1 VLISRQVSQLH
12 GCSFS
17 LEQTSARRTA
27 YALLWPAA
35 SLCLALSSP
44 PAFDFVSRC
53 LWLSQHGAQEGLT
66 CCDEARAD
74 GRGDFV
80 AFVLAVQQDLNAAM
94 RRAQGDAHVLRSLV
108 TDVFE
113 VFDSGSKVAADR
125 PQLPVLP
132 GDGSRKFKF
141 SSSRA
146 TLRVKTTV
154 ELLLD
159 EQREAAEGGA
169 AAAAAP
175 APKPK
180 PKSRIMFSS

>member
-1 VLISRQVSQLH
+1 M
-12 GCSFS
+12 
-17 LEQTSARRTA
+17 
-27 YALLWPAA
+27 AA
-35 SLCLALSSP
+35 
-44 PAFDFVSRC
+44 
-53 LWLSQHGAQEGLT
+53 T
-66 CCDEARAD
+66 
-74 GRGDFV
+74 
-80 AFVLAVQQDLNAAM
+80 

-108 TDVFE
+108 TDLFE
-113 VFDSGSKVAADR
+113 AFDAGSKAAADR

-154 ELLLD
+154 ELLLE
-159 EQREAAEGGA
+159 EQREAAEAGAAAA

-175 APKPK
+175 ANPKPK